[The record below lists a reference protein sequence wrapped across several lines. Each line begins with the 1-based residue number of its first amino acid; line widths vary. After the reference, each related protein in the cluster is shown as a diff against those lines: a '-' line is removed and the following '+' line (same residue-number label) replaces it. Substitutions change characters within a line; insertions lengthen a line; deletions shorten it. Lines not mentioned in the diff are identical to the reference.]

1 MILFIDTAF
10 DKTTLALKEDGKIYH
25 EIISEKIN
33 ISRVII
39 ERTSDLL
46 KKAELKKENI
56 KIIGFNQGPGNFT
69 SLRIS
74 LAYIKAIAFH
84 LKVPIVSLNSFQI
97 LAMSAPSINKKYPI
111 LVAVDARMNEVYWV
125 KYKNFHDIFSKSDI
139 YNLTSEDFLH
149 KELENFNNKEINLIK
164 NSNNILQK
172 YNRPDGFIKEI
183 TIENYDIDLCGIFT
197 SIEKKIE
204 CNDVKNIHDINL
216 LYIRND
222 IAKKI
227 K

>member
-84 LKVPIVSLNSFQI
+84 LKVPIVSFNSFQI
-97 LAMSAPSINKKYPI
+97 LAMSTPSINKKYPI
-111 LVAVDARMNEVYWV
+111 IVAVDARMNEVYCV

-183 TIENYDIDLCGIFT
+183 TIENYDIDLRGIFT

>member
-33 ISRVII
+33 ISQVII
-39 ERTSDLL
+39 ERTRDLL

-84 LKVPIVSLNSFQI
+84 LKVPIVSFNSFQI
-97 LAMSAPSINKKYPI
+97 LAMSTPSINKKYPI
-111 LVAVDARMNEVYWV
+111 IVAVDARMNEVYWV

-139 YNLTSEDFLH
+139 YNLTPEDFLH

>member
-25 EIISEKIN
+25 EIISGKIN

-84 LKVPIVSLNSFQI
+84 LKVPIVSFNSFQI
-97 LAMSAPSINKKYPI
+97 LAMSTPSINKKYPI
-111 LVAVDARMNEVYWV
+111 IVAVDARMNEVYWV

-183 TIENYDIDLCGIFT
+183 TIENYDIDLRGIFT

>member
-84 LKVPIVSLNSFQI
+84 LKVPIVSFNSFQTCQYSPDRT
-97 LAMSAPSINKKYPI
+97 LQNTVFLQESAQ
-111 LVAVDARMNEVYWV
+111 
-125 KYKNFHDIFSKSDI
+125 
-139 YNLTSEDFLH
+139 LTSTMSREVFIG
-149 KELENFNNKEINLIK
+149 FMIN
-164 NSNNILQK
+164 
-172 YNRPDGFIKEI
+172 
-183 TIENYDIDLCGIFT
+183 
-197 SIEKKIE
+197 
-204 CNDVKNIHDINL
+204 
-216 LYIRND
+216 
-222 IAKKI
+222 
-227 K
+227 